1 MARYKMKT
9 PFSTKSM
16 PLWKRIAFYLISLGA
31 LGAMIT
37 FFPSG
42 YRPVALMVGITLF
55 IIGLIAAIYAD
66 RSNDWRAVVLFSSI
80 FPSLF
85 FTLGAR
91 ALISQLSHAWIWISL
106 LLSCYL
112 LAWLIP
118 MITPRLSAFLWREQT
133 SPKTR
138 LGMGCMGIFTRFSAT
153 IMALGP
159 LTGMYLSRYGY
170 GDVALLIFGIGMCLV
185 AIVFGQ
191 IYSHQLWK
199 RRPWSQQEAT
209 EREGL

>member
-1 MARYKMKT
+1 MKT

-16 PLWKRIAFYLISLGA
+16 PLWKRIVFYLISLGT

-37 FFPSG
+37 LFPTG
-42 YRPVALMVGITLF
+42 YHPVALLVAIILF
-55 IIGLIAAIYAD
+55 ITGLIVAIFAD
-66 RSNDWRAVVLFSSI
+66 RTSDWRAVVVYSSI

-85 FTLGAR
+85 FALGAR

-106 LLSCYL
+106 LLACYL

-118 MITPRLSAFLWREQT
+118 MITPRLSALLWREQT

-138 LGMGCMGIFTRFSAT
+138 LGVGCMSVFTRFSAT
-153 IMALGP
+153 IIALGP

-185 AIVFGQ
+185 AIIFGQ
-191 IYSHQLWK
+191 IFSHQLWNK
-199 RRPWSQQEAT
+199 RPWVQQEGSLG
-209 EREGL
+209 EGH